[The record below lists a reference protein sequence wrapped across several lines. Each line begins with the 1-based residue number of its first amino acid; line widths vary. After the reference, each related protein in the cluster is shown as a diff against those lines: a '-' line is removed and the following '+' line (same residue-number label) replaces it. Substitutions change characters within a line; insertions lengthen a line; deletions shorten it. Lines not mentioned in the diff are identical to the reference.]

1 MRKLKKKFID
11 TDSNDYKNYTIMVMW
26 KFQLFPF
33 FFLLS
38 LFFLIGSVNIHSDFS
53 LGILL
58 FLISLGCL
66 YIGTRVKWEFS
77 FRNMIKFE
85 ETTNINKKF
94 IQEIREMRQRR
105 IKAVVFCVKLVSWL
119 ISFLIIDSIADNVRQ
134 VLNLHTVSDFIAIIE
149 ILLAS
154 LILIFALQKLIYWI
168 TIGFVFLFCKAKNLV
183 RYFVY
188 NGMFVSGYIILTVID
203 NGLTEILNNDQ
214 DNED

>member
-1 MRKLKKKFID
+1 
-11 TDSNDYKNYTIMVMW
+11 
-26 KFQLFPF
+26 
-33 FFLLS
+33 
-38 LFFLIGSVNIHSDFS
+38 
-53 LGILL
+53 
-58 FLISLGCL
+58 
-66 YIGTRVKWEFS
+66 
-77 FRNMIKFE
+77 
-85 ETTNINKKF
+85 
-94 IQEIREMRQRR
+94 MRQRR